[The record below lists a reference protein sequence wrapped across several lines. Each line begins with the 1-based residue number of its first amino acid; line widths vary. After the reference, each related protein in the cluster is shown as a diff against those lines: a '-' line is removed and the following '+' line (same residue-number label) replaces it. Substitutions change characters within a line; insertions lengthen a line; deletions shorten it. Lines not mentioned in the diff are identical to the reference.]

1 MLKDTMAKETSV
13 PTSIQSKR
21 TRNMVIIR
29 KKNYY
34 YFFLFYYIHKRK
46 RRKDFNQD

>member
-34 YFFLFYYIHKRK
+34 FFLFYYIHKRK